1 MSSRPRRPTFPL
13 PLDSVVERKPAPK
26 RTAGMPAVADQRTPS
41 RAGQGPATNGKPAP
55 RPPAAVPRVGSLAAR
70 QSAPSPAPVPAP
82 APAPGSAVLARANA
96 ASVGGGGM
104 ASDRARAALT
114 ARLRT
119 GGIRDER
126 VLQAVG
132 TVPRHLF
139 LEPGLASQAYEDAA
153 LPIGHQQTI
162 SKPSVVARMIEL
174 LRHGLAATESL
185 DRVLEIGTGCGY
197 QAAVLSLVAREVFS
211 IERIRPLHEQAKA
224 NLRALRLP
232 NLRLHYGDGMLGL
245 PQAAPFSS
253 IILAAAGM
261 EVPQALLD
269 QLEIGGRL
277 IAPVATVQGA
287 PGGQGHT
294 VTQQLLLIE
303 RQNRHRFH
311 RTALEAVFFVPLKS
325 GTT

>member
-1 MSSRPRRPTFPL
+1 MSSTPRRNKFPL
-13 PLDSVVERKPAPK
+13 PLDAVVERKPAPA
-26 RTAGMPAVADQRTPS
+26 RTAGMPAVDARRTGTAAP
-41 RAGQGPATNGKPAP
+41 PAVPPKPAKP
-55 RPPAAVPRVGSLAAR
+55 RLPRTAA
-70 QSAPSPAPVPAP
+70 PAP
-82 APAPGSAVLARANA
+82 APAPASAVEQRASA
-96 ASVGGGGM
+96 ATAGGGGM
-104 ASDRARAALT
+104 ASARARTALA

-126 VLQAVG
+126 VLSAIA

-139 LEPGLASQAYEDAA
+139 VEPGLASQAYEDAA

-174 LRHGLAATESL
+174 LRDGLAADTPLE
-185 DRVLEIGTGCGY
+185 RVLEIGTGCGY
-197 QAAVLSLVAREVFS
+197 QAAVLSQVAREVFS

-224 NLRALRLP
+224 NLRPLRVP

-245 PQAAPFSS
+245 PQAAPFSA

-261 EVPQALLD
+261 EVPQALLE
-269 QLEIGGRL
+269 QLEVGGRL
-277 IAPVATVQGA
+277 IAPVAVA
-287 PGGQGHT
+287 PPAGVPGQT

-303 RQNRHRFH
+303 RRNRHRFH

-325 GTT
+325 GTI